1 MRKLTVVLLTAFFMA
16 VSVVPSMAQSKVG
29 VINLDDA
36 LVKTRLG
43 KSAMSQL
50 KRKFQSR
57 EKQLSAQESR
67 LKTLREELSKSG
79 ILSDKAKRE
88 KATQFESQLQQFMN
102 ARNAFQQEFQAEQK
116 RLLDPI
122 VAKMQKAVDD
132 YARQKGFDLIL
143 EARSV
148 PYYKSELD
156 ITDKVIKL
164 VDR

>member
-1 MRKLTVVLLTAFFMA
+1 MRKLTVALLTAFFMVA
-16 VSVVPSMAQSKVG
+16 TVVPCMAQSKVG
-29 VINLDDA
+29 IINLDDA
-36 LVKTRLG
+36 LMKTRLG

-50 KRKFQSR
+50 KSKFQSR
-57 EKQLSAQESR
+57 ETSLSTQENN
-67 LKTLREELSKSG
+67 LKTLRAELSKSG

-143 EARSV
+143 ESRSV
-148 PYYKSELD
+148 PYYKSSLD
-156 ITDKVIKL
+156 ITDEIIKI
-164 VDR
+164 VDK